1 MLFSSTIFIYLFLP
15 LVLFFNFIVFKW
27 SRLLQN
33 INLLF
38 ASLFFYAWGEPK
50 YVFLMMGSIVVNWFM
65 GLMISKKRD
74 KQKQSKLIVALDVT
88 FNLGVLF
95 VFKYLTF
102 TGNIIDSLF
111 GVSLPIPNI
120 ALPIG
125 ISFFTFQAMSYVIDV
140 YRQKGEVPIK
150 SKTVKKR

>member
-74 KQKQSKLIVALDVT
+74 KQKVDNQSKNEDQMSGGTSDFQIMFCINGLIITLDKR
-88 FNLGVLF
+88 G
-95 VFKYLTF
+95 
-102 TGNIIDSLF
+102 
-111 GVSLPIPNI
+111 
-120 ALPIG
+120 IG
-125 ISFFTFQAMSYVIDV
+125 Y
-140 YRQKGEVPIK
+140 
-150 SKTVKKR
+150 